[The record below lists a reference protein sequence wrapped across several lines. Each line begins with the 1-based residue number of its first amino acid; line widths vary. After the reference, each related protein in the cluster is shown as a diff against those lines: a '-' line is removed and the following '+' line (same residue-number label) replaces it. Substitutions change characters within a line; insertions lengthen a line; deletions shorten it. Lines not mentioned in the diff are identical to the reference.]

1 MVFGALTSAFGAA
14 GFGEQPI
21 ATTKSNTHTTA
32 NVFFIFIS
40 FPNLTICQDAH
51 CPGTRPYLVGSNH
64 RALFLAFRP
73 LNPSQS
79 RPRYDV
85 CYTVLAKL

>member
-32 NVFFIFIS
+32 NVFFIS
-40 FPNLTICQDAH
+40 LSLPNL
-51 CPGTRPYLVGSNH
+51 
-64 RALFLAFRP
+64 ALLPRRTLSWNKALPCWLQPQSP
-73 LNPSQS
+73 LPSVQTSQS
-79 RPRYDV
+79 LPIPS
-85 CYTVLAKL
+85 TI